1 MKNILLKIRLKIQRK
16 LNPNKFKKIQS
27 GFLKG
32 KLWKIGIP
40 DSRYIIGNYEPELS
54 KIIFN
59 ETQLGKQFVD
69 IGANA
74 GYFSLL
80 ASQYSN
86 KKVISIEPMPENVQF
101 LNEHIKM
108 NKINNIEV
116 LPIAISD
123 KNGEIEFS
131 NSDNLSANTYKKE
144 SVMFKGEGIKVQT
157 ISLQELAER
166 NSLDSNCFIKI
177 DVEGAEFDVLEGG
190 KDFLKKHHPNLMVAT
205 HDCHLAG
212 VKEKCIQILT
222 ELGYTTTPIKEEK
235 EILGQED
242 FYCVFDKIKDKR

>member
-1 MKNILLKIRLKIQRK
+1 MVKNILLKIGLKIQRK
-16 LNPNKFKKIQS
+16 FNPNKFKKIQS

-32 KLWKIGIP
+32 KLWKIAIP
-40 DSRYIIGNYEPELS
+40 DSRYIIGNYEPELA

-59 ETQLGKQFVD
+59 EIQLGKQFVD

-80 ASQYSN
+80 ASENST
-86 KKVISIEPMPENVQF
+86 KKVISIEPIPQNIQF
-101 LNEHIKM
+101 LKEHIE
-108 NKINNIEV
+108 INRIENIEI

-123 KNGEIEFS
+123 KIGEIEFS

-157 ISLQELAER
+157 ITLQELAKR
-166 NSLDSNCFIKI
+166 NSLDANCFIKI

-190 KDFLKKHHPNLMVAT
+190 KEFL
-205 HDCHLAG
+205 
-212 VKEKCIQILT
+212 EKYLQT
-222 ELGYTTTPIKEEK
+222 
-235 EILGQED
+235 
-242 FYCVFDKIKDKR
+242 